1 MPFVLGLVLQEACL
15 GLSPLLEV
23 LDTTVPSELSPNAF
37 AAFQAQVSAFR
48 CWRHPPS
55 SDSCR
60 AVGEHLCAAWRVHTS
75 AIESRFLVAAGLI
88 FGWPAFK
95 IACLRPCFAQVP
107 LALAY
112 EALLRLTRL
121 DAKVDHLASL
131 VPDLLAVWPPARAE
145 PGCLAQVGL
154 ETLLVV
160 VDLLGEAG
168 APLAR
173 YARTEEHSL
182 RIFLWLRRLGA
193 ALLHSTPSLQHL
205 ACSRT
210 FLAVLRALRRIRT
223 ASLES
228 MSALAVGQASELC
241 PLLDDLGV
249 VLGADPAVLARE
261 ELASLLQSP

>member
-1 MPFVLGLVLQEACL
+1 MACT
-15 GLSPLLEV
+15 LL
-23 LDTTVPSELSPNAF
+23 PYP
-37 AAFQAQVSAFR
+37 
-48 CWRHPPS
+48 
-55 SDSCR
+55 
-60 AVGEHLCAAWRVHTS
+60 
-75 AIESRFLVAAGLI
+75 IEFRFLLAAGLI
-88 FGWPAFK
+88 FGWPAL

-107 LALAY
+107 LAPAY
-112 EALLRLTRL
+112 EALLRFTRL

-131 VPDLLAVWPPARAE
+131 VPDLLAVWPPARTE

-228 MSALAVGQASELC
+228 MSALAIGQASELC
-241 PLLDDLGV
+241 PLLDDLGA

-261 ELASLLQSP
+261 ELSSLSQSP